1 MMIHERLVL
10 LLLLVCGCLTRACAE
25 GVLEDKTVVLLGDS
39 NTWIGG
45 EDCDNPRGWNCW
57 FAREMK
63 PRSIRSYAR
72 SGATWSHTRRTVRNP
87 GEYSE
92 VITDDNVIY
101 NQVVRLVEAVDS
113 GLQQEPD
120 LIMISA
126 GTNDAWFPHLRPE
139 EFSLTARETL
149 GRDVGEILSL
159 PPGKVLSLGDA
170 VRYDL
175 LILQGRFPS
184 ARVVVMT
191 PLQSIRISSEMLA
204 DVSGIIDE
212 VASAIGAV
220 VIRQDLLCPV
230 DSEREMTRRRLTTDG
245 THTSEEG
252 ARRNSSVIADCVND
266 IYNPSAAQATDILK

>member
-1 MMIHERLVL
+1 M
-10 LLLLVCGCLTRACAE
+10 
-25 GVLEDKTVVLLGDS
+25 
-39 NTWIGG
+39 
-45 EDCDNPRGWNCW
+45 
-57 FAREMK
+57 
-63 PRSIRSYAR
+63 
-72 SGATWSHTRRTVRNP
+72 
-87 GEYSE
+87 
-92 VITDDNVIY
+92 
-101 NQVVRLVEAVDS
+101 
-113 GLQQEPD
+113 
-120 LIMISA
+120 
-126 GTNDAWFPHLRPE
+126 
-139 EFSLTARETL
+139 
-149 GRDVGEILSL
+149 GEILSL
-159 PPGKVLSLGDA
+159 SPAKVLSLGDA